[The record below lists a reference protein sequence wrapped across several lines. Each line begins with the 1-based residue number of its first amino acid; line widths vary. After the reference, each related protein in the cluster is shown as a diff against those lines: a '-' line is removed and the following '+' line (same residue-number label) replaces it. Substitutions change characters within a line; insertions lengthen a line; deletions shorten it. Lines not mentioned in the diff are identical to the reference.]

1 MSDYDLQL
9 RAAQALERMA
19 TSLDRID
26 ATLQR
31 LSLPVAPQEF
41 EPDRDEVV
49 PKEPSCPSCNEPDK
63 IEDTSAPDAPMRRT
77 CLSCGTSWRLALR
90 EVTNGC

>member
-9 RAAQALERMA
+9 RGVQALERIA

-26 ATLQR
+26 ATMQR
-31 LSLPVAPQEF
+31 LSVVPAPEQF
-41 EPDRDEVV
+41 EDRDEVGPV
-49 PKEPSCPSCNEPDK
+49 EPACPSCNEADK
-63 IEDTSAPDAPMRRT
+63 IEDTSAPDAPLRRT

-90 EVTNGC
+90 EVVNG